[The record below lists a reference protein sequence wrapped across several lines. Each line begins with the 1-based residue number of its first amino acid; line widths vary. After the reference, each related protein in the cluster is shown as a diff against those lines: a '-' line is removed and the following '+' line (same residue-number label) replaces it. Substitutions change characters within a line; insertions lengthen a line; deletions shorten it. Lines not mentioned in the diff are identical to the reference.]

1 MLSVSADHGK
11 KSQLNNFITVFWFIF
26 DTIGTSVRDTLQK
39 RKSVYRDHVSFLVHL
54 SERCDGSIT
63 IAKREQSFGDGRIR
77 SLDDLIDS
85 VATVKGFG
93 KKQRIR

>member
-1 MLSVSADHGK
+1 MK
-11 KSQLNNFITVFWFIF
+11 YFITVFWSIF

-39 RKSVYRDHVSFLVHL
+39 RKSIYRHHVSFLVHL
-54 SERCDGSIT
+54 SEWCDGSIT
-63 IAKREQSFGDGRIR
+63 IAKRKQSFGDERIR